1 VRGAVIDSRK
11 LVVDTFQYPR
21 QIVGMTNLPGTGD
34 RPEERLL
41 RKKQV
46 AKTLAC
52 SPRTVDRLVNA
63 GRLTRVK
70 ILGGIRFRFSQ
81 VQMLMNGGQ
90 L

>member
-1 VRGAVIDSRK
+1 MRGAVIDSRK

-21 QIVGMTNLPGTGD
+21 QIVGMINLPGTGD

-41 RKKQV
+41 QKKQV
-46 AKTLAC
+46 AKILAC
-52 SPRTVDRLVNA
+52 SLRTVDRLVNA